1 MQLGNWKKAERLGGY
16 SMRRVGVGIDLN
28 TRALNGKSIKYV
40 DEYIRGLRE
49 HRVIN
54 VDLIVN
60 YVLDDNNRYIIDAIH
75 NNGLSVSLHSNGIN
89 DIYTTFHSSKDVNSS
104 IELQLNAL
112 NKANDILRGIG
123 FEGGIPVVYHG
134 GEVVNKD
141 RKIDIQLAAEFF
153 EELSRKAYVLDME
166 ILTES
171 LSLNHPK
178 VDCIG
183 NNWIDLQELNRN
195 ISSKNWGIC
204 WDTGHT
210 RGNAEEEGKMTFPP
224 INILDK
230 IKFTHIHHM
239 GEDSVDHLPI
249 ISGEWQDNEVKF
261 LILSNYKGIFSL
273 EYDFRLVDEENHAEL
288 IYLSTYRLAAMID
301 YFYRNSKD
309 IVLLDNIRRS
319 NLRVDKKRPMKV
331 IRKGKVLDEIDYQI
345 SIDSIMFKKS
355 DIRDYNQI
363 IIDDGYVLNVE
374 YLGSRDGMAIYKIQ
388 NNIYNLDEY
397 RRIIDF
403 IFDMKWASSAEYN
416 SMNI

>member
-1 MQLGNWKKAERLGGY
+1 
-16 SMRRVGVGIDLN
+16 MRRVGVGIDLN

-171 LSLNHPK
+171 LYLNHPK

-288 IYLSTYRLAAMID
+288 VYLSTYRLAAMID

-319 NLRVDKKRPMKV
+319 NIRVDKKRPMKV